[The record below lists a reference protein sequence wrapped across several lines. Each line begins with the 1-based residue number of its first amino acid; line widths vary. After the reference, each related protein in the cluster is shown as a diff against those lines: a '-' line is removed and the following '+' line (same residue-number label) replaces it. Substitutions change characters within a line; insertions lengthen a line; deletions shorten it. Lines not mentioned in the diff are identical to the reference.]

1 MTICESLGHKE
12 GDLFTTISKDL
23 GHDTQWPIGT
33 TVKLLRDDGSICPLF
48 SLPEHELKDN
58 DCSDTKSS
66 YKTIGVDVVPL
77 DVSLPDQY
85 NECKIE
91 PVAKRFNDGKV
102 DYTMVPL
109 DALTEE
115 ARVWMAGE
123 AKYGRDNWTKLWGED
138 TVNVV
143 LASLLRH
150 AYAIQSGEENDPESG
165 LQHAG
170 HIRANAAMLVRHFN
184 SIRDEPVSS

>member
-1 MTICESLGHKE
+1 MTLCTTHEHKE
-12 GDLFTTISKDL
+12 GDLFTTIRKDSDR
-23 GHDTQWPIGT
+23 DTQWPIGT
-33 TVKLLRDDGSICPLF
+33 IVKLLRDDGSSCPLF
-48 SLPEHELKDN
+48 SLPEHKLKFN
-58 DCSDTKSS
+58 NRSDSSSS

-77 DVSLPDQY
+77 GVSLPDQY